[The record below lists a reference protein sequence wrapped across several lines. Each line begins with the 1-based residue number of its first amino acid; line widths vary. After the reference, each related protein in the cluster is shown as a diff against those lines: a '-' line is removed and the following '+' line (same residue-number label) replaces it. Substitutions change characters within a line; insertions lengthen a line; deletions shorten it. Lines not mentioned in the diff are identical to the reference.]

1 VIGPNLARTVGGS
14 TLTNMLCD
22 QFFICEFVRPC
33 PLRGTDYP
41 IKVTGSGFGTKLP
54 CSDG

>member
-1 VIGPNLARTVGGS
+1 MIGPNLARTVGGS